1 MIIESNGFGF
11 EIEFVAK
18 SKKIGAR
25 LRSPNLLLWPNI
37 RKRVKRLLKD
47 GLDALW
53 YLLKFN
59 QLVTGFLKDFE
70 IKKEPLLEPKS
81 S

>member
-1 MIIESNGFGF
+1 
-11 EIEFVAK
+11 
-18 SKKIGAR
+18 
-25 LRSPNLLLWPNI
+25 
-37 RKRVKRLLKD
+37 
-47 GLDALW
+47 
-53 YLLKFN
+53 LLKFN